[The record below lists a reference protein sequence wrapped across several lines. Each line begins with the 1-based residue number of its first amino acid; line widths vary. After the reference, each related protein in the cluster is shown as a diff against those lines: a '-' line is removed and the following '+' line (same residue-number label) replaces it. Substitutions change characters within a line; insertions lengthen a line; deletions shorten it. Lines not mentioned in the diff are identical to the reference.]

1 MNKVDHGTNDHG
13 LLARVLG
20 RLQDAGFSPLVFGGW
35 AQELLQ
41 LVPPRPHVDVDLLL
55 LADSFTAL
63 DQFVPS
69 AESYGWGQI
78 KAKRFAHKRA
88 FIAQSVMVDLTLVEP
103 GLVTRFW
110 GDVPFYWLDPL
121 SHSEAIEIDGVS
133 ASIVSPANLL
143 RYQKLHRT
151 TEPWRWREQATGQIR
166 KT

>member
-1 MNKVDHGTNDHG
+1 MNKVDHGTNDHR

-41 LVPPRPHVDVDLLL
+41 LVPPRPHADVDLLL
-55 LADSFTAL
+55 LADSFSAL
-63 DQFVPS
+63 DQFMPS
-69 AESYGWGQI
+69 AESHDCSQI

-88 FIAQSVMVDLTLVEP
+88 FIAQSVMVELTLVEP

-110 GDVPFYWLDPL
+110 GDVPFHWLDPL
-121 SHSEAIEIDGVS
+121 SHNEAIEIDEIS
-133 ASIVSPANLL
+133 ATIVSPANLL
-143 RYQKLHRT
+143 RYQELHRT
-151 TEPWRWREQATGQIR
+151 IEPWRWREQATGQTG